1 MTAAPRSGTT
11 WKRAGVAL
19 MAVGI
24 ITMLVLDFTSTLI
37 SPHHILLLVILDFL
51 LPISVGLGAFLF
63 WRGRQYAAQ
72 ASAVSI
78 ITDHKPHLL
87 YLRPFRSDSTTM
99 KDIFKGNRL
108 GWITEEEQL
117 ADVLRPFGEL
127 VAIGR
132 PGESLPTPGA
142 ARIYTTD
149 AEWRDVVK
157 RQMQTARLAVI
168 MAAVGENVLW
178 ELTQAVET
186 LEPQKL
192 LILFLKMKADDYE
205 SFRTKANLIL
215 GVSLPERATLWRFA
229 RRHPQMWSPRT
240 LSGFISFA
248 ADWKPSFLG
257 LQAPYFR
264 RDSFDSIK
272 FGAKYALRPVF
283 ESSGLEWQ
291 PPPFRVSQIFFLI
304 LSVFVG
310 IAVAFVLVVLLF
322 VLVLELGN

>member
-51 LPISVGLGAFLF
+51 LPISVGLGGFLF
-63 WRGRQYAAQ
+63 WRRRQYAAQ

-87 YLRPFRSDSTTM
+87 YLRPFRSDCTTM
-99 KDIFKGNRL
+99 KDIFKGNRS

-142 ARIYTTD
+142 ARIYASD
-149 AEWRDVVK
+149 EEWKDVVK
-157 RQMQTARLAVI
+157 RQMQSTRLVVI

-178 ELTQAVET
+178 ELTQATKIVD
-186 LEPQKL
+186 PQKL
-192 LILFLKMKADDYE
+192 LILVLKMKADDYE
-205 SFRTKANLIL
+205 SFRTKAAPIL
-215 GVSLPERATLWRFA
+215 GVSLPARALSWRFG
-229 RRHPQMWSPRT
+229 RV
-240 LSGFISFA
+240 SGFISFA
-248 ADWKPSFLG
+248 ADWKPSFLPLKG
-257 LQAPYFR
+257 PYFR
-264 RDSFDSIK
+264 TGSFK
-272 FGAKYALRPVF
+272 TRAKYALRPVF
-283 ESSGLEWQ
+283 ERFGLEWQ
-291 PPPFRVSQIFFLI
+291 LPPVRVSQIFLLI
-304 LSVFVG
+304 FSIFVG
-310 IAVAFVLVVLLF
+310 VMVAAVVLVVLLGWW
-322 VLVLELGN
+322 LELGDK